1 MKDDNIVSEEYSKA
15 VVEVLNILER
25 LPSNEV
31 DKIPKKLLEFF
42 KKVALEDYKPQLDF
56 SKNLNEI
63 ELMEKT
69 KDILAMLYR
78 NYWCSEEERKEY
90 DILLNE
96 NEKKYREELEEK
108 YSVENLLKKYSYSKQ
123 ENTNNYVPL
132 VIEKEKF
139 YIKVLNFIKK
149 LLGK

>member
-25 LPSNEV
+25 LPSKEV